1 MTHALKTAPRTVL
14 DLEDIGREYGGLRAL
29 AQVSFSVA
37 EGERVGVIGPNGAG
51 KSTLFRVIGGAER
64 ASHGTLAFAGHDIA
78 RVPARR
84 RARMG
89 IGRTFQIT
97 ELFGSLTVRENLL
110 LAARAADRIEPVVE
124 RFGLAG
130 QLDTPVSALG
140 YGQQRLVELAVTFA
154 TGARLLLLDEP
165 AAGLGAAERVLISE
179 AIRDL
184 PSDVTVLLIEHDIDL
199 VLGLVRR
206 VLCLAGGRL
215 VADCPAGEVRTNPA
229 VREVY
234 LGEVHLGES
243 ESA

>member
-1 MTHALKTAPRTVL
+1 MTAVL
-14 DLEDIGREYGGLRAL
+14 DLAAVGREYGGLRAL
-29 AQVSFSVA
+29 DDVTFAIDA
-37 EGERVGVIGPNGAG
+37 GERVGVIGPNGAG
-51 KSTLFRVIGGAER
+51 KSTLFRVISGAER
-64 ASHGTLAFAGHDIA
+64 ASRGALAFDGRDLA

-84 RARMG
+84 RARLG

-110 LAARAADRIEPVVE
+110 LATRGATALDTVVE
-124 RFGLAG
+124 RFGLGAWLG
-130 QLDTPVSALG
+130 TRVGELG

-184 PSDVTVLLIEHDIDL
+184 PVDVTVLLIEHDIDL
-199 VLGLVRR
+199 VLGLVQR
-206 VLCLAGGRL
+206 VLCLAGGKL
-215 VADCPAGEVRTNPA
+215 VADCPVDEVRTHPA

-234 LGEVHLGES
+234 LG
-243 ESA
+243 AAT